1 MQHVRVPQRLPE
13 DNPANHPGERA
24 EHVAAAAGADQ
35 EAGAAAAVRVDQAEQ
50 RGGALQQSGTGPHNP
65 DTPTQQEETDW

>member
-24 EHVAAAAGADQ
+24 EHVATAAGADE

-50 RGGALQQSGTGPHNP
+50 RGALRQPGTRPH
-65 DTPTQQEETDW
+65 DTDSPAQQEETDW